1 MTYFLRRRASKES
14 QLRYTWFYTFAIH
27 VSKVIFAYPLLTVL
41 SMDKQLSRANMVVKA
56 CCMNS
61 GVCGA
66 AAARARCG
74 CGAGAA
80 QTAAIS

>member
-1 MTYFLRRRASKES
+1 MRLKNHSYGTPGFTPLLSTCRKFFL
-14 QLRYTWFYTFAIH
+14 
-27 VSKVIFAYPLLTVL
+27 AYPLLTVL
-41 SMDKQLSRANMVVKA
+41 SMDKQLSRANKVVKA